1 MRDLPSASKEAGHQA
16 VTSPRLIACVTAV
29 AVLGCT
35 TACSKETGALRRSPV
50 TSKEGV
56 EAQAEPLARGSA
68 QDVQAPR
75 LCKHRVPAELCTKCN
90 PELAA
95 VFKETGDWCEEH
107 GLPESHCYDCNP
119 KLDFSVKQA
128 APSEAWCKEHG
139 VPEAKCTKCNPKL
152 IAKYIAANDYCRE
165 HGLPESVC
173 PYCHPE
179 LLQGSGHEL
188 PVFPKPGTKVRL
200 ASAATE
206 RDSGIRTTIAKQR
219 PFAKTIHVIG
229 QLHFNENRLAKLS
242 ARSEAV
248 VVDVKV
254 DIGDEV
260 KRGQAVVTLASAGV
274 GEDQA
279 RLVAARTR
287 LATNRAAL
295 EREETLLQDGIA
307 SKRTVEQS
315 RAELATAEADFEA
328 VQSAL
333 RAAGASRHA
342 DAGGHY
348 VLTAPFDG
356 TVVAR
361 EVVAGRSVSRD
372 TVLLEV
378 ADLSSMW
385 AVLEIPEAA
394 SADVRTGQPVSLTME
409 GVGLARQ
416 GTVSRMGASVD
427 PHTRTVRARAD
438 VSNPDRA
445 LRAGLFIRAKVEVV
459 PSREALLLPKEAV
472 QQAENQTLVFIRNS
486 PGVYDPVPVQLG
498 ASTET
503 EVEVVSGIEVGAEV
517 VTTGAF
523 VLKTE
528 ILKDSIGAG
537 CADDH

>member
-1 MRDLPSASKEAGHQA
+1 M
-16 VTSPRLIACVTAV
+16 
-29 AVLGCT
+29 LGCMP
-35 TACSKETGALRRSPV
+35 ACSKENGNLRRSSLISTDDV
-50 TSKEGV
+50 K
-56 EAQAEPLARGSA
+56 AQAEPLAQGSA
-68 QDVQAPR
+68 PKVQAPS
-75 LCKHRVPAELCTKCN
+75 LCEHRVPAELCTKCN

-119 KLDFSVKQA
+119 KLDFSAKPA
-128 APSEAWCKEHG
+128 APNEAWCKEHG

-179 LLQGSGHEL
+179 LLGSSGHEL
-188 PVFPKPGTKVRL
+188 PVFPKLGTKIRL

-206 RDSGIRTTIAKQR
+206 RDSGISTTIAKQR
-219 PFAKTIHVIG
+219 PFAKTLHVIG

-248 VVDVKV
+248 VVDVKI
-254 DIGDEV
+254 DIGDDV
-260 KRGQAVVTLASAGV
+260 KRGQALVTLTSAGV

-279 RLVAARTR
+279 RLIAAKTR

-295 EREETLLQDGIA
+295 EREQTLLQDGIA
-307 SKRTVEQS
+307 SKRSVEQS
-315 RAELATAEADFEA
+315 RAELATSQADFEA

-333 RAAGASRHA
+333 RAAGASRQA

-348 VLTAPFDG
+348 TLTAPFDG

-372 TVLLEV
+372 MVLLEV

-394 SADVRTGQPVSLTME
+394 SAEVRTGQSVSLSLE

-416 GTVSRMGASVD
+416 GTISRMGASVD
-427 PHTRTVRARAD
+427 PHTRTVRARVD
-438 VSNPDRA
+438 VPNPDRA
-445 LRAGLFIRAKVEVV
+445 LRSGVFIRAKVEVA
-459 PSREALLLPKEAV
+459 PERETLLLPKDAV
-472 QQAENQTLVFIRNS
+472 QRAENQTLVFIRTA
-486 PGVYDPVPVQLG
+486 PGVYDPVPVELG
-498 ASTET
+498 ASTEN
-503 EVEVVSGIEVGAEV
+503 EVEVLSGIEAGAEV